1 MKKKNSTYN
10 KCLSLL
16 DEIKNSHPSI
26 SLGKHLETIREQ
38 CGDLWGVSDRTLLQC
53 IQQYQST
60 ISLFPVNYKEDIDDL
75 LKEAEHMFDVVETED
90 EE

>member
-16 DEIKNSHPSI
+16 EEIKCTHPSI

-38 CGDLWGVSDRTLLQC
+38 CGDFWGVSDTTLLHC

-60 ISLFPVNYKEDIDDL
+60 IPSNPKEDIDEL
-75 LKEAEHMFDVVETED
+75 LREAEHMFDVVETED